1 MNEMNEAKAI
11 ADLLDGF
18 FNGIRTQEKM
28 NAIGLSLTRIIKT
41 RTRSWRDV
49 DGKRFKDYSPEYKKK
64 RVAAGLAVSP
74 KGKDTDSMLVWNSVD
89 GMMQQ
94 IREIVSKNLKS
105 VVVDIA
111 SAEKKKLAHYHS
123 EAGVGT
129 AGKNI
134 RKFWGL
140 SIEECNLIAKK
151 FTLDA
156 AQIFGEQ
163 VKLAQLKVD

>member
-1 MNEMNEAKAI
+1 MNEAKAI

-18 FNGIRTQEKM
+18 FNGIRTQEKL
-28 NAIGLSLTRIIKT
+28 NAIGLSITRTIKT

-49 DGKRFKDYSPEYKKK
+49 DGKRFQDYSEAYKKK
-64 RVAAGLAVSP
+64 RVAAGLSVSP
-74 KGKDTDSMLVWNSVD
+74 RGKDTDSMLVWNSTD

-94 IREIVSKNLKS
+94 IREIVSKELKG

-111 SAEKKKLAHYHS
+111 SAEKKKLMYYHS
-123 EAGVGT
+123 EAGVGK

-134 RKFWGL
+134 RKAWGL

-151 FTLDA
+151 FTIDA
-156 AQIFGEQ
+156 GQVLGDL

>member
-1 MNEMNEAKAI
+1 MNEAKAI

-18 FNGIRTQEKM
+18 FDGIRTQEKL
-28 NAIGLSLTRIIKT
+28 NAIGLSITRIIKT

-49 DGKRFKDYSPEYKKK
+49 DGSRFKDYSPEYKKK

-94 IREIVSKNLKS
+94 IREIVSKDLRS

-111 SAEKKKLAHYHS
+111 SAEKKKLAYYHS
-123 EAGVGT
+123 EKGIGQV
-129 AGKNI
+129 GKNI

-140 SIEECNLIAKK
+140 SVEECNFIAKK
-151 FTLDA
+151 FTIDA
-156 AQIFGEQ
+156 GQVLGDL